1 MPSEVMCMALG
12 NVAVGEQRSWFL
24 AVGLQDNTVRII
36 SLDPSDCLAPRSMQ
50 ALPAAAESLCIV
62 EMGVKDADNSEDS
75 APQQSSLYL
84 NIGESRASLTR
95 EKERDERVSSSALDG
110 ARKSSAAIVHV
121 PLSSF
126 QVCKTV
132 YYSGLCWIRFPATS
146 RTREHVTWVLGR

>member
-1 MPSEVMCMALG
+1 MRSVQDTALHLYDSFRLIWNVYFQTGQLNEYTERKKMPSEVMCMALG

-62 EMGVKDADNSEDS
+62 EMGIKDADNSEDS

-84 NIGESRASLTR
+84 NIGESHL
-95 EKERDERVSSSALDG
+95 RDN
-110 ARKSSAAIVHV
+110 
-121 PLSSF
+121 
-126 QVCKTV
+126 
-132 YYSGLCWIRFPATS
+132 RFP
-146 RTREHVTWVLGR
+146 HIGCVH

>member
-62 EMGVKDADNSEDS
+62 EMGAKETDNSEDS
-75 APQQSSLYL
+75 SPQQSSLYL
-84 NIGESRASLTR
+84 NIGKLHIY
-95 EKERDERVSSSALDG
+95 KRVYELMFI
-110 ARKSSAAIVHV
+110 K
-121 PLSSF
+121 
-126 QVCKTV
+126 
-132 YYSGLCWIRFPATS
+132 
-146 RTREHVTWVLGR
+146 

>member
-1 MPSEVMCMALG
+1 MALG

-62 EMGVKDADNSEDS
+62 EMGVKDADSSEDS

-84 NIGESRASLTR
+84 NIGKVVFPFIVVTIQRCTCHY
-95 EKERDERVSSSALDG
+95 
-110 ARKSSAAIVHV
+110 AAIRLCIVRFNSNTFSV
-121 PLSSF
+121 SPLPF
-126 QVCKTV
+126 A
-132 YYSGLCWIRFPATS
+132 LFHRFAE
-146 RTREHVTWVLGR
+146 RRVT

>member
-62 EMGVKDADNSEDS
+62 EMGAKETDNSEDA

-84 NIGESRASLTR
+84 NIGKLY
-95 EKERDERVSSSALDG
+95 LQ
-110 ARKSSAAIVHV
+110 ICIY
-121 PLSSF
+121 L
-126 QVCKTV
+126 
-132 YYSGLCWIRFPATS
+132 YYTFCSW
-146 RTREHVTWVLGR
+146 

>member
-1 MPSEVMCMALG
+1 MENEQDTAKFSDCLLTYVSFQTGQLNEYTERKKMPSEVMCMALG

-62 EMGVKDADNSEDS
+62 EMGAKEADNSEDA

-84 NIGESRASLTR
+84 NIGKLYLQIYIYSLLVTSLYF
-95 EKERDERVSSSALDG
+95 K
-110 ARKSSAAIVHV
+110 
-121 PLSSF
+121 
-126 QVCKTV
+126 KT
-132 YYSGLCWIRFPATS
+132 
-146 RTREHVTWVLGR
+146 

>member
-50 ALPAAAESLCIV
+50 SLPAAAESLCIV
-62 EMGVKDADNSEDS
+62 EMGAQETDNSEDNS

-84 NIGESRASLTR
+84 NIGNAYIHAFKWIDDSVDVG
-95 EKERDERVSSSALDG
+95 EK
-110 ARKSSAAIVHV
+110 KS
-121 PLSSF
+121 F
-126 QVCKTV
+126 N
-132 YYSGLCWIRFPATS
+132 
-146 RTREHVTWVLGR
+146 